1 MFFSNWTARISVLL
15 FVLGASFSLTAQ
27 SSING
32 TITDQKGV
40 PLVGA
45 NVYAP
50 EVQLGAVTDENGF
63 FDLGQRASAAT
74 RLEVSYVGYRT
85 QVVDLQ
91 PGQESRLAL
100 VLEENPVF
108 TGEVVVSA
116 TRADDR
122 TPMTFSTVDREL
134 IQQNNVGQD
143 VPFILRWTPS
153 AVVTSDAGTGIGYTG
168 IWIRGSDPTRI
179 NVTINGIPVNDAES
193 QGVFWVNLPDFASSA
208 EDIQVQRGVGA
219 STNGSGAFG
228 ATINLNTSKVNR
240 DAYAST
246 DMTVGSFGTLKGNL
260 RFGTGLLKNGFTIDG
275 RLSRITSDGYIDRA
289 SVDLSSWYLSGAWVG
304 DKSSVRL
311 TAFDGNEVTYQAWN
325 GVDASLVDD
334 PDLRTTNTAGTEK
347 EGEPYDNEVDDYG
360 QTYLQLFFNHEFNRN
375 WNANLAGHWTIGGG
389 FFEQYKAGED
399 FADYGLTPITIG
411 QETINTTDL
420 IRRRWLDNDYYGGTY
435 GLNYNSDDSRFRAT
449 LGGGYHIYQ
458 GAHFG
463 EIIWAR
469 FASQSEIR
477 DRYYDNDAEKIDFNI
492 FTKFNYAL
500 TDRWDAYLDLQLRT
514 VDYTFLGIDN
524 TGNTVDQTADLQ
536 FFNPK
541 AGIQYRADNNQ
552 RAYASIAVAQRE
564 PNRNDFVG
572 STPENRPRAEKL
584 YNLEAGW
591 EKQWSKATVQ
601 ANFYYMYYEDQLVLN
616 GQIDDVGAL
625 LRTNVDESYRTGIEL
640 VAGGEI
646 LDNLTLQGNFTL
658 SRNRVVSFTEF
669 VDDYDADFNWIGQQA
684 VKREETDLAF
694 SPNVL
699 GAAELR
705 YDFLPSAEKHDLSL
719 ALRGK
724 YVGRRYLDNSSD
736 EANSLDP
743 YFFSDWQLQYTIRPG
758 GLRAI
763 RLNFQV
769 LNWMDELY
777 ESNGW
782 SYRYFFDGEP
792 TLLQGLYPQAG
803 RQLMLGIGIDF

>member
-1 MFFSNWTARISVLL
+1 MFFSNWRVRISVLL
-15 FVLGASFSLTAQ
+15 LVLGASFSLTAQ

-32 TITDQKGV
+32 TITDPKGV

-63 FDLGQRASAAT
+63 FDLGQRAAAAT

-240 DAYAST
+240 EAYAST

-260 RFGTGLLKNGFTIDG
+260 RFGTGLMKNGFTIDG

-289 SVDLSSWYLSGAWVG
+289 SVDLSSWYLSGAWIG

-389 FFEQYKAGED
+389 FFEQ
-399 FADYGLTPITIG
+399 
-411 QETINTTDL
+411 
-420 IRRRWLDNDYYGGTY
+420 
-435 GLNYNSDDSRFRAT
+435 
-449 LGGGYHIYQ
+449 
-458 GAHFG
+458 
-463 EIIWAR
+463 
-469 FASQSEIR
+469 
-477 DRYYDNDAEKIDFNI
+477 
-492 FTKFNYAL
+492 
-500 TDRWDAYLDLQLRT
+500 
-514 VDYTFLGIDN
+514 
-524 TGNTVDQTADLQ
+524 
-536 FFNPK
+536 
-541 AGIQYRADNNQ
+541 
-552 RAYASIAVAQRE
+552 
-564 PNRNDFVG
+564 
-572 STPENRPRAEKL
+572 
-584 YNLEAGW
+584 
-591 EKQWSKATVQ
+591 
-601 ANFYYMYYEDQLVLN
+601 
-616 GQIDDVGAL
+616 
-625 LRTNVDESYRTGIEL
+625 
-640 VAGGEI
+640 
-646 LDNLTLQGNFTL
+646 
-658 SRNRVVSFTEF
+658 
-669 VDDYDADFNWIGQQA
+669 
-684 VKREETDLAF
+684 
-694 SPNVL
+694 
-699 GAAELR
+699 
-705 YDFLPSAEKHDLSL
+705 
-719 ALRGK
+719 
-724 YVGRRYLDNSSD
+724 
-736 EANSLDP
+736 
-743 YFFSDWQLQYTIRPG
+743 
-758 GLRAI
+758 
-763 RLNFQV
+763 
-769 LNWMDELY
+769 
-777 ESNGW
+777 
-782 SYRYFFDGEP
+782 
-792 TLLQGLYPQAG
+792 
-803 RQLMLGIGIDF
+803 